1 MSKRFEIRNSTA
13 EFLIFAIEG
22 KEDGIQVMYQNDTI
36 WCTQKAMAILFDCS
50 TDNIGLHLKNIYAT
64 QELQKEA
71 TTEFFSVVQTE
82 GERQVN
88 RKTQFYNLDAIIAVG
103 YRVNSKKATMFRI
116 WANRVLKEFIIK
128 GYVMDDARLREPENF
143 FGKDYFEEQLER
155 IRDIRASERRFYQ
168 KITDIYSQCSADYD
182 VESPIT
188 KEFFATVQN
197 KLHYAVTHHTAAEIV
212 YGRADSTKPN
222 MGLTTWKNAPKGRIR
237 KSDVTVA
244 KNYLNETEMRNL
256 NEIVTMYLDYAE
268 RQARRGNV
276 MYMADWVKRLDAFLQ
291 FNEEDILHDK
301 GKVTAA
307 IAKAFAEKEFEK
319 FRVLQDRSYQSDF
332 DRLVAETSDDLTE

>member
-1 MSKRFEIRNSTA
+1 MA
-13 EFLIFAIEG
+13 ERSCRPAFSLPFHGLIVARKVDFPNEVPDQFDFLPAVAAGLVRRMNDDLLYKLIDDGGRQFPDAHILPHDGCEAG
-22 KEDGIQVMYQNDTI
+22 KTGL
-36 WCTQKAMAILFDCS
+36 ILFKGFYRFPPCLDLLHQFILFRLIVGGEFQEPFMADCPADIILIDALENAVKFGNALFRLGNF
-50 TDNIGLHLKNIYAT
+50 TLTFPGLSLRFLETLLSRGFLKCHGVVKEQRRHIENP
-64 QELQKEA
+64 LQHKQFQS
-71 TTEFFSVVQTE
+71 FFP
-82 GERQVN
+82 
-88 RKTQFYNLDAIIAVG
+88 D
-103 YRVNSKKATMFRI
+103 
-116 WANRVLKEFIIK
+116 
-128 GYVMDDARLREPENF
+128 
-143 FGKDYFEEQLER
+143 
-155 IRDIRASERRFYQ
+155 
-168 KITDIYSQCSADYD
+168 
-182 VESPIT
+182 
-188 KEFFATVQN
+188 

-237 KSDVTVA
+237 KSDITVA

-319 FRVLQDRSYQSDF
+319 FRVLQDRTYQSDF
-332 DRLVAETSDDLTE
+332 DRLVAETSADQTE